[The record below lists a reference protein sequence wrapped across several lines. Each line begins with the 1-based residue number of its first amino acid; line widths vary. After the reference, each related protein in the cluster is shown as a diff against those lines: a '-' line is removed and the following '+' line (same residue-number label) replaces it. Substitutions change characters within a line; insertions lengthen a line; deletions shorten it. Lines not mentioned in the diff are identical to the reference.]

1 MDPPSHALLPLR
13 SCREMLPSNHD
24 RIQKLRHEFQQAK
37 QEEDQEEQRHA
48 YSFNQPWVSVL
59 TGSSSSAWGAAPEP
73 GRAETY
79 RRKFPA
85 THCWTLQWC
94 VSRAAVWLMDFSHLV
109 NFGHVE
115 PDQRRLSTASCP
127 SRGRNA
133 HCYFHFFFLYF
144 DCEEMIII
152 ISRLNWINKIE
163 LTQFETWQK
172 KKMCS
177 IKRLVCCGC
186 HCFFTAKLLLIK
198 LPILATLPHHFQKIF
213 G

>member
-1 MDPPSHALLPLR
+1 MGRLSHFIFGSVWKIMFITSLNNPYADENRACQALQCENTSINTPPKEALSDWEISKVNFDTYKWLMDPPSHAPLPLR
-13 SCREMLPSNHD
+13 PCREMVPSNHD
-24 RIQKLRHEFQQAK
+24 RIQKLRHEFQQAR

-59 TGSSSSAWGAAPEP
+59 TGSPASARGAAPEP

-85 THCWTLQWC
+85 TRRWTLRWC

-115 PDQRRLSTASCP
+115 PDQRRAFRAASCP

-133 HCYFHFFFLYF
+133 HC
-144 DCEEMIII
+144 
-152 ISRLNWINKIE
+152 
-163 LTQFETWQK
+163 
-172 KKMCS
+172 
-177 IKRLVCCGC
+177 
-186 HCFFTAKLLLIK
+186 
-198 LPILATLPHHFQKIF
+198 
-213 G
+213 